1 MKTLEDME
9 ERLDGIEA
17 HLDKFEHEKTI
28 YIPRATVASEFGY
41 LTKSLRTVMAELK
54 RHREAVEHY
63 RDVINWTTEIQELGW
78 QREALRKGEAI
89 LSGEKAAKL

>member
-28 YIPRATVASEFGY
+28 YIHRATVASEFGY
-41 LTKSLRTVMAELK
+41 LTQSLRTVMAELK

-63 RDVINWTTEIQELGW
+63 QQSLRDVDVFDERADWARYDML
-78 QREALRKGEAI
+78 KDGEAV
-89 LSGEKAAKL
+89 LA